1 LHISKDEWLCA
12 FTIKKSKTITLLF
25 NELNLSAPIL
35 AALKTK
41 NYVQPTAVQEKAIP
55 VILEGRDI
63 FGSAQTGSGK
73 TAAFALPLL
82 QLMSSKQPVH
92 RGVRTLV
99 LAPTRELALQIGESF
114 HDYGKHLGLKQ
125 VVIFGGV
132 SQHAQTTKLRNGVSI
147 IVATPGRLLDLMA
160 QGFVKL
166 NDIEFLVLD
175 EADKMFDMGFI
186 KDIQRIVAKIPSR
199 RQTLF
204 FSATLPPEIK
214 QLAASL
220 LRNPVTVD
228 VKPTVDSQIPVEQ
241 KLYYVDK
248 ANKTALLCDLVKEEK
263 IHQALVFTRTKH
275 GADKLAR
282 ALGLRGIRAQAI
294 HGNKSQN
301 ARQRALDDF
310 KSRRTT
316 ILVATDVASRG
327 IDIKELPYVFNY
339 DLPDQADSF
348 THRIGR
354 TGRAGASG
362 FAISFCSADER
373 LLLKDIQRMTGKQI
387 PVIEHAYMPA
397 IKFATSPQR
406 EVATSPSRSSGQQSR
421 FNKKRRFSR

>member
-1 LHISKDEWLCA
+1 MSFDK
-12 FTIKKSKTITLLF
+12 
-25 NELNLSAPIL
+25 LNLSAPIL
-35 AALKTK
+35 EALKSK
-41 NYVQPTAVQEKAIP
+41 GYVQPTTVQEKAIP
-55 VILEGRDI
+55 VILEGSDI

-82 QLMSSKQPVH
+82 QLMSSKPATH
-92 RGVRTLV
+92 RSVRTLV

-114 HDYGKHLGLKQ
+114 RDYGKHLGLKH

-132 SQHAQTTKLRNGVSI
+132 SQHAQTTQLRNGVST
-147 IVATPGRLLDLMA
+147 IVATPGRLLDLMN

-166 NDIEFLVLD
+166 NDVEFLVLD

-186 KDIQRIVAKIPSR
+186 KDIQKIVAKVPSN

-220 LRNPVTVD
+220 LRQPVTVE
-228 VKPTVDSQIPVEQ
+228 VKPAVGSEILVEQ

-248 ANKTALLCDLVKEEK
+248 INKTALLCDLLKEEK

-275 GADKLAR
+275 GADKLVK
-282 ALGLRGIRAQAI
+282 ALSLKGIRAQAI

-310 KSRRTT
+310 KTKRIT

-327 IDIKELPYVFNY
+327 IDVKELPYVFNY
-339 DLPDQADSF
+339 DLPDQADSY

-362 FAISFCSADER
+362 FAFSFCSADER
-373 LLLKDIQRMTGKQI
+373 LLLKDVQKATGKQI
-387 PVIEHAYMPA
+387 PVVEHAYMMNVSHAAPN
-397 IKFATSPQR
+397 QR
-406 EVATSPSRSSGQQSR
+406 EVATSRSHPSGNNNSFTKR
-421 FNKKRRFSR
+421 RRFSR

>member
-1 LHISKDEWLCA
+1 MSFEA
-12 FTIKKSKTITLLF
+12 
-25 NELNLSAPIL
+25 LNLSAPIL
-35 AALKTK
+35 TALKSK
-41 NYVQPTAVQEKAIP
+41 GYVQPTSVQKQAIP
-55 VILEGRDI
+55 VIIEGRDI

-82 QLMSSKQPVH
+82 QLMSTKPATH

-99 LAPTRELALQIGESF
+99 LAPTRELALQIADSF
-114 HDYGKHLGLKQ
+114 RDYGKHLGLKH
-125 VVIFGGV
+125 VTIFGGV
-132 SQHAQTTKLRNGVSI
+132 SQHAQTTALRNGVSI
-147 IVATPGRLLDLMA
+147 IVATPGRLLDLMD

-166 NDIEFLVLD
+166 NDVEFLVLD

-186 KDIQRIVAKIPSR
+186 KDIKKIVAKVPAN

-220 LRNPVTVD
+220 LRQPVTVE
-228 VKPTVDSQIPVEQ
+228 VKPVAGSEVLVEQ

-248 ANKTALLCDLVKEEK
+248 INKTALLCDLLKEEK

-275 GADKLAR
+275 GADKLVK
-282 ALGLRGIRAQAI
+282 ALALKGIRASAI
-294 HGNKSQN
+294 HGNKAQN

-310 KSRRTT
+310 KTKRIT

-327 IDIKELPYVFNY
+327 IDVKELPYVFNY
-339 DLPDQADSF
+339 DLPDQADSY

-362 FAISFCSADER
+362 FAFSFCSADER
-373 LLLKDIQRMTGKQI
+373 MLLKDVQKATGKQI
-387 PVIEHAYMPA
+387 PVAEHAYMMNMNQPVNQ
-397 IKFATSPQR
+397 K
-406 EVATSPSRSSGQQSR
+406 EVASSPSHSRSSNNSNTFSKR
-421 FNKKRRFSR
+421 RRFSRY

>member
-1 LHISKDEWLCA
+1 MPFKALH
-12 FTIKKSKTITLLF
+12 
-25 NELNLSAPIL
+25 LSAPIVS
-35 AALKTK
+35 ALEAKG
-41 NYVQPTAVQEKAIP
+41 YVQPTAVQQKAIP

-82 QLMSSKQPVH
+82 QLMSSKPATH

-99 LAPTRELALQIGESF
+99 LAPTRELALQIGDSF
-114 HDYGKHLGLKQ
+114 RDYGKHLGLKH

-132 SQHAQTTKLRNGVSI
+132 SQHAQTTQLRNGVST
-147 IVATPGRLLDLMA
+147 IVATPGRLLDLMD

-186 KDIQRIVAKIPSR
+186 KDIKKIVARVPAK

-220 LRNPVTVD
+220 LRDPVTVE
-228 VKPTVDSQIPVEQ
+228 VQPAPGSEVLVEQ

-248 ANKTALLCDLVKEEK
+248 INKTALLCDIIHEEK
-263 IHQALVFTRTKH
+263 IHHALVFTRTKH
-275 GADKLAR
+275 GADKLVK
-282 ALGLRGIRAQAI
+282 ALSIKGIKAAAI

-301 ARQRALDDF
+301 VRQRALDDF
-310 KSRRTT
+310 KTKRIT

-327 IDIKELPYVFNY
+327 IDVKELPYVFNY
-339 DLPDQADSF
+339 DLPDQADSY

-362 FAISFCSADER
+362 FAFSFCSADER
-373 LLLKDIQRMTGKQI
+373 LLLKDVQKATGKQI
-387 PVIEHAYMPA
+387 PVAEHAYMMNL
-397 IKFATSPQR
+397 SQLGHPQKS
-406 EVATSPSRSSGQQSR
+406 VATHQSRSGGNSNNSFSKR
-421 FNKKRRFSR
+421 RRFSRS

>member
-1 LHISKDEWLCA
+1 MSFDK
-12 FTIKKSKTITLLF
+12 
-25 NELNLSAPIL
+25 LNLSAPIL
-35 AALKTK
+35 EALKSK
-41 NYVQPTAVQEKAIP
+41 GYVQPTSVQEKAIP

-82 QLMSSKQPVH
+82 QLMSSKPSTH
-92 RGVRTLV
+92 RSVRTLV

-114 HDYGKHLGLKQ
+114 RDYGKHLGLKH

-132 SQHAQTTKLRNGVSI
+132 SQHAQTTQLRNGVST
-147 IVATPGRLLDLMA
+147 IVATPGRLLDLMN

-186 KDIQRIVAKIPSR
+186 KDIQKIVAKVPSN

-214 QLAASL
+214 QLASSL
-220 LRNPVTVD
+220 LRNPATVE
-228 VKPTVDSQIPVEQ
+228 VKPAVGSEILVEQ

-248 ANKTALLCDLVKEEK
+248 INKTALLCDLLKEEK

-275 GADKLAR
+275 GADKLVK
-282 ALGLRGIRAQAI
+282 ALSLKGIRAQAI

-310 KSRRTT
+310 KTKRIT

-327 IDIKELPYVFNY
+327 IDVKELPYVFNY
-339 DLPDQADSF
+339 DLPDQADSY

-362 FAISFCSADER
+362 FAFSFCSADER
-373 LLLKDIQRMTGKQI
+373 ILLKDVQKATGKQI
-387 PVIEHAYMPA
+387 PVAEHAYMMNVSHAPN
-397 IKFATSPQR
+397 QR
-406 EVATSPSRSSGQQSR
+406 EVATSHSRPSGNNNSFTKR
-421 FNKKRRFSR
+421 RRFSR

>member
-1 LHISKDEWLCA
+1 MPFKA
-12 FTIKKSKTITLLF
+12 
-25 NELNLSAPIL
+25 LNLSAPIL
-35 AALKTK
+35 EALKSK
-41 NYVQPTAVQEKAIP
+41 GYVQPTTVQEKAIP

-82 QLMSSKQPVH
+82 QLMSSKPATH
-92 RGVRTLV
+92 RSVRTLV

-114 HDYGKHLGLKQ
+114 RDYGKHLGLKH

-132 SQHAQTTKLRNGVSI
+132 SQHAQTTQLRNGVSI
-147 IVATPGRLLDLMA
+147 IVATPGRLLDLMT

-166 NDIEFLVLD
+166 NDVEFLVLD

-186 KDIQRIVAKIPSR
+186 KDIKKIVAKIPTN

-220 LRNPVTVD
+220 LRQPVTVE
-228 VKPTVDSQIPVEQ
+228 VKAPAGSEVQVEQ

-248 ANKTALLCDLVKEEK
+248 INKTALLCDLIRDEK

-275 GADKLAR
+275 GADKLVK
-282 ALGLRGIRAQAI
+282 ALGLKGIRSQAI

-301 ARQRALDDF
+301 LRQRALDDF
-310 KSRRTT
+310 KTKRIT

-327 IDIKELPYVFNY
+327 IDVKELPYVFNY
-339 DLPDQADSF
+339 DLPDQADSY

-362 FAISFCSADER
+362 FAFSFCSADER
-373 LLLKDIQRMTGKQI
+373 MLLRDVQKATGKQI
-387 PVIEHAYMPA
+387 PVAEHAYMMNA
-397 IKFATSPQR
+397 NQGSHNQK
-406 EVATSPSRSSGQQSR
+406 EVAAYQPRTAANNTNNYGKR
-421 FNKKRRFSR
+421 RRFSRF